1 MWCGGS
7 LEERVLSK
15 RRGVGVRGMLVQE
28 GEGAGKPVVGVWGGW
43 RRGGVRGAEG
53 GGRACW
59 ERRVRWVRRRRGRG
73 FRLTLLS
80 AEQKASGEVCEGERR
95 WAGFYAGP
103 QGAGQPLRM
112 TAFCSSQ
119 VNKQR
124 DRLASNEVGCV
135 FLATTLLF
143 HVLLLRTCPSD
154 PGGSF

>member
-15 RRGVGVRGMLVQE
+15 RRGVGVQGALLRE
-28 GEGAGKPVVGVWGGW
+28 GEGVGRSVVGVWGAW
-43 RRGGVRGAEG
+43 RWGGVTGAEA

-59 ERRVRWVRRRRGRG
+59 EGRGRWVRRRRGRG
-73 FRLTLLS
+73 FWLTLLS

-112 TAFCSSQ
+112 TAFFS
-119 VNKQR
+119 KQFFLR
-124 DRLASNEVGCV
+124 ATAWPVMRWGV
-135 FLATTLLF
+135 F
-143 HVLLLRTCPSD
+143 
-154 PGGSF
+154 SFPLCCLI

>member
-15 RRGVGVRGMLVQE
+15 WRGVGVRGMLVQE

-43 RRGGVRGAEG
+43 RWGDIRGAEAV
-53 GGRACW
+53 GRVCW
-59 ERRVRWVRRRRGRG
+59 EGWGRWVRRRRGSG

-103 QGAGQPLRM
+103 QGAGQPLCV
-112 TAFCSSQ
+112 TAFFS
-119 VNKQR
+119 KQFFHATAWR
-124 DRLASNEVGCV
+124 GMGWGV
-135 FLATTLLF
+135 FFWLQ
-143 HVLLLRTCPSD
+143 R
-154 PGGSF
+154 SFFMSFS